1 MPTKTISA
9 EEIELIIDAFL
20 SQYAYLSPSQSTYA
34 NLCNFS
40 ISNPYDDESFWEML
54 VPDLIEE
61 IEGCSWDFYNLPT
74 FNEMYFDSYKPD
86 GAIFSEFNSFFD
98 IYCEGRKNSDQK
110 LEERF
115 GKDLCEEF
123 ARIAESI
130 LTIGEDN
137 KLFSWLADKAPAS
150 ARARGVEFE
159 KTKLRNW
166 YRDQVNADNK
176 QLEDVINVTE
186 AVKLL
191 ATLDQ

>member
-1 MPTKTISA
+1 MTFSC
-9 EEIELIIDAFL
+9 EEIDLIVDAFL
-20 SQYAYLSPSQSTYA
+20 SQYAYLSPSQSTYS
-34 NLCNFS
+34 NLCSFS
-40 ISNPYDDESFWEML
+40 ISNPYDDDSFWEML
-54 VPDLIEE
+54 VPDLIDE

-74 FNEMYFDSYKPD
+74 FNEMYFNSFKPE
-86 GAIFSEFNSFFD
+86 GATFSDFKSFFD
-98 IYCEGRKNSDQK
+98 IYYEGRKNSDQK

-115 GKDLCEEF
+115 GKALSEEF
-123 ARIAESI
+123 AYIAEGI

-137 KLFSWLADKAPAS
+137 NLFSWLTDKAPAP
-150 ARARGVEFE
+150 ARARGIEFE

-166 YRDQVNADNK
+166 YEDEVRANNK